1 MSLSSIVTALIVP
14 PANLLLISIAG
25 AVIALRWARVGLV
38 LVGIGL
44 LGLLVL
50 ALPIAAD
57 NLIGSLETHL
67 PLSAVG
73 MPPPGAIVILSA
85 DVAMMAGE
93 TPETEV
99 GYLTLERL
107 RAGAALYR
115 RIGLP
120 ILVTGGTPRDG
131 GLPIAVLMA
140 RSLAQDF
147 NVPVRWTET
156 NSKDTWENAQD
167 SAAILAAVGIRSV
180 YLVTHA
186 WHMRRAMIAFAH
198 FGIPVIA
205 APVRLDA
212 PHSTTAGKFL
222 PGIKAWMASYFAL
235 HEWIGCV
242 YYTLRG

>member
-1 MSLSSIVTALIVP
+1 
-14 PANLLLISIAG
+14 
-25 AVIALRWARVGLV
+25 
-38 LVGIGL
+38 
-44 LGLLVL
+44 
-50 ALPIAAD
+50 
-57 NLIGSLETHL
+57 
-67 PLSAVG
+67 

-85 DVAMMAGE
+85 DVARMAGE

-120 ILVTGGTPRDG
+120 VLVTGGAPRDG

-140 RSLAQDF
+140 HSLAQDF

-167 SAAILAAVGIRSV
+167 SAAILAAAGIRSV

-198 FGIPVIA
+198 FGIPVTA

-212 PHSTTAGKFL
+212 PHSATPGKFL